1 MVILLHRFKDGKE
14 VQKSSRMT
22 LTYDNDLN
30 TATLSIR
37 DVTEAD
43 GAKYTCSVKNNMGH
57 AETAGKLMVQSK

>member
-1 MVILLHRFKDGKE
+1 MFKQHVVILLHRFKDGKE

-22 LTYDNDLN
+22 LTYDNNLN

-43 GAKYTCSVKNNMGH
+43 GAKYYMLCG
-57 AETAGKLMVQSK
+57 E